1 MARAKQ
7 KKKLRRNLIIFA
19 LALGAVLFLIVARY
33 LYTTPIP
40 VLQPAGPIA
49 EGQKELLFIASA
61 LMLIVVLP
69 VFVLAFT
76 FAWRYREDN
85 TKAKYQPNWDH
96 SRIIETVWWLIPSAL
111 IAVLAVITWHS
122 TFKYDPYKPLAS
134 SDKTLTVQVVALD
147 WRWLFIYPDQKVAS
161 VNELRLPV
169 DTPVKFEITADAPMN
184 SFWIPQLG
192 GQVYAMPGMGTVLHL
207 QADREGRYYGSSANI
222 SGEGFADMNF
232 TTVVTSYGSFADW
245 VEKTSDQP
253 MLTKQAY
260 DRLSK
265 PSRNTNVITYGTP
278 ADNLYDTIIRKYMNM
293 DHDQKEGM

>member
-1 MARAKQ
+1 
-7 KKKLRRNLIIFA
+7 
-19 LALGAVLFLIVARY
+19 
-33 LYTTPIP
+33 
-40 VLQPAGPIA
+40 
-49 EGQKELLFIASA
+49 
-61 LMLIVVLP
+61 
-69 VFVLAFT
+69 
-76 FAWRYREDN
+76 
-85 TKAKYQPNWDH
+85 
-96 SRIIETVWWLIPSAL
+96 
-111 IAVLAVITWHS
+111 
-122 TFKYDPYKPLAS
+122 
-134 SDKTLTVQVVALD
+134 
-147 WRWLFIYPDQKVAS
+147 
-161 VNELRLPV
+161 ELRLPV